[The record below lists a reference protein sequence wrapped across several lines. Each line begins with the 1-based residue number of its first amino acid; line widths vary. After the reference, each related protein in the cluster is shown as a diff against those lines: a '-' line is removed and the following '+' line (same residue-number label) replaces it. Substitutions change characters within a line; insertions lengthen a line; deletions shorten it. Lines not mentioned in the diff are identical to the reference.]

1 MRSSS
6 TQRSGFTLVELL
18 VVIAIIGVLV
28 GLLLPAVQAAREA
41 ARRMSCS
48 NNFKQIG
55 LALHNYHSAY
65 DKLPMNRGGTA
76 DSGTA
81 IPDRG
86 NQSNQFSLSWLVGA
100 LPFIEQQ
107 ALWERISNPM
117 NVNRSNNAKVPPY
130 PAMGPN
136 PWTENYQPWVTQV
149 PGYRCPSDPSQSGAA
164 QVAFSN
170 YAACG
175 GDAYFEQHHGGVN
188 DQGVPSTDG
197 TWGQA
202 AGARWGRGMFRN
214 RSFTGFR
221 DVLDGLSN
229 TIAAGENAVSAL
241 DRSIRTTP
249 YRDNTSNMALP
260 PNHWERFI
268 DPASP
273 QTWLAS
279 VASNATPGLDDP
291 AAHGRGRRWPDGRP
305 QFSQF
310 HTVRPPNSYS
320 VFRNHGDFGY
330 GSASSFHQGGV
341 HVLMGDGAV
350 KFVTDS
356 IDAGNQSQVP
366 YSNNDPNFGVN
377 GAGKQSPY
385 GVWGKLGTKASK
397 ETIEGF

>member
-1 MRSSS
+1 MRGLSP
-6 TQRSGFTLVELL
+6 RRGGFTLVELL

-65 DKLPMNRGGTA
+65 DKLPMNRGGTP
-76 DSGTA
+76 DG
-81 IPDRG
+81 IPSLGGDM
-86 NQSNQFSLSWLVGA
+86 SNYHSLSWLVGI

-107 ALWERISNPM
+107 ALWERVSNPL
-117 NVNRSNNAKVPPY
+117 NVNRDGSVRATPF

-149 PGYRCPSDPSQSGAA
+149 PGYRCPSDPTQPFSN
-164 QVAFSN
+164 QVAFNN
-170 YAACG
+170 YSACA
-175 GDAYFEQHHGGVN
+175 GDAYFEQHHGGVD
-188 DQGVPSTDG
+188 DQGRPSGDG
-197 TWGQA
+197 TWGAA
-202 AGARWGRGMFRN
+202 AGTRWARGAFHN
-214 RSFTGFR
+214 RHFTGFR
-221 DVLDGLSN
+221 DILDGLSN
-229 TIAAGENAVSAL
+229 TIVAGENIVSAN
-241 DRSIRTTP
+241 DRSIRTIP
-249 YRDNTSNMALP
+249 YRDNTNNMALP
-260 PNHWERFI
+260 PNNWEKFQ

-273 QTWLAS
+273 QFWLTT
-279 VASNATPGLDDP
+279 VPGNATPGLDDP
-291 AAHGRGRRWPDGRP
+291 IAHGRGRRWPDGRP

-330 GSASSFHQGGV
+330 GSASSLHQGGV

-366 YSNNDPNFGVN
+366 YGNQDPTFGVN
-377 GAGKQSPY
+377 GAGKKSPY
-385 GVWGKLGTKASK
+385 GLWGALGTKASK
-397 ETIEGF
+397 ESVEGF